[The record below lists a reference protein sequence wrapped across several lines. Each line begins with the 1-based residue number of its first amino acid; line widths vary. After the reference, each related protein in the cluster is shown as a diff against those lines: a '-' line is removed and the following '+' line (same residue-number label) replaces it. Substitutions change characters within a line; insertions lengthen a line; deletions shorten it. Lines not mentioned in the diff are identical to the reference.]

1 MPGVTRWSRLHPTN
15 GCPMIKEDTIVWEP
29 GGTETETAAGTARRY
44 RKPLTSFRWCDLRV
58 LFGDTLDE
66 WYKHKAPRLGA
77 SLAFYTLLSLAPL
90 LVVVVAVAG
99 AVYGEQAA
107 RGQIVAQFSDLM
119 GRTGATAIEEVL
131 KQARQPAVGV
141 LATVAGLITLFFG
154 ATGVVAELRDTL
166 NTIFEI
172 PAPEVSGLRSV
183 MLFVRERFF
192 SFAMVLGVG
201 FLLLVS
207 LAINAGLAMMGTWF
221 TGWLPALLMQIVS
234 TLVSW
239 LIITALFAG
248 IYKVLPDV
256 TMEWRDVILGAA
268 VTSFLFNLGKFG
280 IGLYL
285 GSSTIASAYGAAG
298 SLVILLIWVYYS
310 AQIFFL
316 GAEFTQVF
324 ANRYGSQPTVRAKRT
339 LLGRLHTIA
348 PPEKPNAGKQLV
360 VAGQGGKQLT

>member
-1 MPGVTRWSRLHPTN
+1 
-15 GCPMIKEDTIVWEP
+15 MIRDDTIVWEP
-29 GGTETETAAGTARRY
+29 GGTEAETAAGGARRY
-44 RKPLTSFRWCDLRV
+44 RRPLKSFRWCDLKV
-58 LFGDTLDE
+58 LFSDTVAE

-90 LVVVVAVAG
+90 LVVIGARAG
-99 AVYGEQAA
+99 AVYGEEAA
-107 RGQIVAQFSDLM
+107 TGQIVAQFSALA
-119 GRTGATAIEEVL
+119 GRNGAAAVEGVI
-131 KQARQPAVGV
+131 KQASQPAVGL
-141 LATVAGLITLFFG
+141 LATAAGLITLFFG
-154 ATGVVAELRDTL
+154 ATAVVTELRDAL
-166 NTIFEI
+166 NTIYEI
-172 PAPEVSGLRSV
+172 PAPEITGLRSV
-183 MLFVRERFF
+183 LLFVRERFF

-207 LAINAGLAMMGTWF
+207 LAVNAGLAAMGTWF
-221 TGWLPALLMQIVS
+221 TGWLPALMLQIAS

-256 TMEWRDVILGAA
+256 TLEWRDVILGAA
-268 VTSFLFNLGKFG
+268 VTSLLFNLGKLG

-285 GSSTIASAYGAAG
+285 GSSTVASAYGAAG

-324 ANRYGSQPTVRAKRT
+324 ANRYGSQPTVRARRA
-339 LLGRLHTIA
+339 LLGRLHTPSPA
-348 PPEKPNAGKQLV
+348 EASWRPPQIVSENGS
-360 VAGQGGKQLT
+360 QLTSTKSGTSD